1 MARDAILLIVL
12 IATTGAVSS
21 AQTVHLRIDRR
32 EVVLGGHSFGAAGPY
47 EKLIGKV
54 EFSYDPSL
62 PANRSIV
69 DLALAPR
76 NEAGRVECVADLH
89 LLKPVDPTKGNGG
102 LLYEVV
108 NRGEKAVLDLFQGA
122 GVRRRRRL
130 ARRRRTGLVQ
140 PPLRAGVA

>member
-12 IATTGAVSS
+12 IATTGSVSS

-47 EKLIGKV
+47 EKVIGRV

-76 NEAGRVECVADLH
+76 NEAGRVECVADFY
-89 LLKPVDPTKGNGG
+89 LLKPVDPNKGNGCSTKSASG
-102 LLYEVV
+102 AKRACMIYSRFVV
-108 NRGEKAVLDLFQGA
+108 GPTIPSLAAARVAVG
-122 GVRRRRRL
+122 
-130 ARRRRTGLVQ
+130 
-140 PPLRAGVA
+140 